1 LQKVLGIRAGDGD
14 ERAVFQQGK
23 GHGEDKSLILQNGW
37 PLRKPLTLPPQESM
51 AMTYDLILT
60 GGTVVNHDGEGAR
73 DIGVKNERIAAIGD
87 LRQASAGETI
97 DCRGLHILPGVIDSQ
112 VHFREPGL
120 EHKEDLETGSRA
132 AVLGGVTAVFEMPNT
147 NPLTTSEATLA
158 DKVRRGS
165 GRMHCDFAFWVGGT
179 RDNARDVGELERL
192 PGAAGIKVFMGSSTG
207 DLLVEDDEGVASVLR
222 NTRRRAA
229 FHSEDEFRLRERLG
243 ERIEGDPSSHPV
255 WRDEIA
261 ALRCTERLVR
271 IARNVRARIHVLH
284 ISTAEEISFL
294 QQHKDVATCEATPH
308 HLTLSAD
315 DYLRLGTLIQ
325 MNPPVRASR
334 HRDGVWHGIAQG
346 IVDVL
351 GSDHAPHTLA
361 EKAKPYPA
369 SPSGMT
375 GVQTLVP
382 VMLDH
387 VNAGRLTLQ
396 RFVDLSSHGP
406 QRIFGIARKGRIAAG
421 YDADFT
427 VVDMKR
433 RETITN
439 AQAGSKA
446 GWTPYDGKEVTGWP
460 VGTVIR
466 GRRIM
471 WEGEI
476 VTPGQGRAVEFSEAL
491 PG

>member
-1 LQKVLGIRAGDGD
+1 
-14 ERAVFQQGK
+14 
-23 GHGEDKSLILQNGW
+23 
-37 PLRKPLTLPPQESM
+37 M
-51 AMTYDLILT
+51 ATTYDLILT
-60 GGTVVNHDGEGAR
+60 GGTVVNHDGEGRR
-73 DIGVKNERIAAIGD
+73 DIGINGGRIAAIGD
-87 LRQASAGETI
+87 LGQASAGETV
-97 DCRGLHILPGVIDSQ
+97 DCRGLHILPGVVDSQ

-132 AVLGGVTAVFEMPNT
+132 AVLGGVTTVFEMPNT
-147 NPLTTSEATLA
+147 NPLTTSEAALA
-158 DKVRRGS
+158 DKVRRAT

-179 RDNARDVGELERL
+179 RENAKDAGELERL

-207 DLLVEDDEGVASVLR
+207 DLLVEDDENVASILR
-222 NTRRRAA
+222 NTRRRTA

-243 ERIEGDPSSHPV
+243 ERIEGDPASHPV

-271 IARNVRARIHVLH
+271 IARQVRARIHVLH
-284 ISTAEEISFL
+284 ISTFEEIAFL
-294 QQHKDVATCEATPH
+294 EQHKDVATCEATPH
-308 HLTLSAD
+308 HLTLSAN
-315 DYLRLGTLIQ
+315 DYAQLGTLIQ

-334 HRDGVWHGIAQG
+334 HRDGIWRGIAQG
-346 IVDVL
+346 IIDVL

-382 VMLDH
+382 IMLDH

-406 QRIFGIARKGRIAAG
+406 QRIFGMARKGRIAAG

-427 VVDMKR
+427 IVDLKR

-446 GWTPYDGKEVTGWP
+446 GWTPYDGREVTGWP
-460 VGTVIR
+460 VGTVVR
-466 GRRIM
+466 GRRVM

-476 VTPGQGRAVEFSEAL
+476 VTLGQGRAVEFSEAL
-491 PG
+491 AV